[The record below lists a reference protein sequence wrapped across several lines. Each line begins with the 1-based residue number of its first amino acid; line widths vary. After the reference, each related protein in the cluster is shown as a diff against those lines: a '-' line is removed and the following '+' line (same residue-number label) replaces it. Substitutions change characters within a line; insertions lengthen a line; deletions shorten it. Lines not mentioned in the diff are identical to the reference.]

1 MGVFDYDK
9 FNNSLI
15 NMDFIGAKNMLKRT
29 KFKDPLVQAQAYS
42 QAQRLDDAYKRYTGL
57 LNHVNGNNT
66 DEIAAIQYVI
76 LKELGIHNP
85 INKFSNKLIKNLN
98 SYGGRDANYIK
109 IRFNDTTKDDYE
121 EGETTS
127 TDKWLANMGVTRNNS
142 PYKIQSDN
150 DGEYI
155 YVNKNAADLEQ
166 VISALPLKTR
176 NWVSHITHRIG
187 KENNFLNYIG
197 NIVGETTAA
206 AGAGGATGAGLGA
219 LFGGVGAAPGAAAGA
234 QIAGMM
240 GALHSSFSPIIDA
253 AEDWSEGDR
262 EQYINAEL
270 IPVQVDKKG
279 NIIQEFESDDNFA
292 ENYLATMKNP
302 EAIVNNIK
310 KRINYDDSNVYTVVS
325 NAYTCIDEEVLE
337 EQRNQGRIQN
347 DEYYRRKQE
356 IRDNAY
362 TLLHQA
368 NLDNYEV
375 WSNFDTEDRYLTV
388 ADKRTR
394 LSLQNVINRLN
405 DKDIIISAG
414 RRGKDL
420 GTWITFKNTS
430 SDDKTYLGSPDSKSK
445 GFDDTEIRVFV
456 KDLYKSPTT
465 DAYKQRT
472 EVKAL
477 NDYFGALEGGY
488 SIDLPFLGQGCKIKS
503 IKQVKDP
510 EGNTNELITYTDIDG
525 KDRAISK
532 EEAFAALQFQ
542 YVGDSNIDYLRSI
555 LSDTNG
561 NIRQLTKQEN
571 DALKAQYLGEV
582 YGILG
587 TGINPEIGALYQNLL
602 YNYSMRNY
610 LNY

>member
-1 MGVFDYDK
+1 
-9 FNNSLI
+9 
-15 NMDFIGAKNMLKRT
+15 
-29 KFKDPLVQAQAYS
+29 
-42 QAQRLDDAYKRYTGL
+42 
-57 LNHVNGNNT
+57 
-66 DEIAAIQYVI
+66 
-76 LKELGIHNP
+76 
-85 INKFSNKLIKNLN
+85 
-98 SYGGRDANYIK
+98 
-109 IRFNDTTKDDYE
+109 
-121 EGETTS
+121 
-127 TDKWLANMGVTRNNS
+127 
-142 PYKIQSDN
+142 
-150 DGEYI
+150 
-155 YVNKNAADLEQ
+155 
-166 VISALPLKTR
+166 
-176 NWVSHITHRIG
+176 
-187 KENNFLNYIG
+187 
-197 NIVGETTAA
+197 
-206 AGAGGATGAGLGA
+206 
-219 LFGGVGAAPGAAAGA
+219 
-234 QIAGMM
+234 
-240 GALHSSFSPIIDA
+240 
-253 AEDWSEGDR
+253 
-262 EQYINAEL
+262 
-270 IPVQVDKKG
+270 
-279 NIIQEFESDDNFA
+279 
-292 ENYLATMKNP
+292 MKNP

-337 EQRNQGRIQN
+337 EQRNQGRIGD

-394 LSLQNVINRLN
+394 LSLQNVINRLK
-405 DKDIIISAG
+405 DDDIIISAG

-465 DAYKQRT
+465 DTYKQRT

-587 TGINPEIGALYQNLL
+587 TGINSEIGALYQNLL